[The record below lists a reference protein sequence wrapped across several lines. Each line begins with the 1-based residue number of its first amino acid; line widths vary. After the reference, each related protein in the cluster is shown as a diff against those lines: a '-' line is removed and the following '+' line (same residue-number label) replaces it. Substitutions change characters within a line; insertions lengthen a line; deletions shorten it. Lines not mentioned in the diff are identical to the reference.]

1 MGSDVPRVPGIQREL
16 TVVFSGNIFLFIFL
30 PATLILYFNPLAKKM
45 RDGGR
50 VYKNIVLLVA
60 SLVFYAWGE
69 KRFVFIM
76 MLSIVL
82 NWLIGLGLGKT
93 EKTVNRRLLLAA
105 ALLLDLGLLFVF
117 KYLGFVSG
125 MFGDRINIALPLGIS
140 FYTFQIL
147 SYVLDVYFNPKKVQ
161 KNLAWLGLYISMF
174 PQLVAGPIVR
184 YSDVAEELADRQER
198 PEDITEGVRRFV
210 YGLGKKVL
218 LSNFLAIIVDY
229 AYLGAGSLSVAT
241 AWLGTICYT
250 MQIYFDFSGY
260 SDMAIGMGRIFGF
273 HFPENFDYPY
283 VSMSFTEYWRR
294 WHMTLGSW
302 MRDYLFY
309 PLQKSSG
316 FIRLGGWA
324 RKKLGKKKGKYVPS
338 TLALLVLWL
347 AMGFWHGAN
356 WNFVVWGLMF
366 FVLMTFESL
375 SGFGKIALKAAS
387 TKGFQVRKIFFHIYV
402 IFFLLLAY
410 VLFRAESLDAAGTY
424 FANMFGAGGVKLFDA
439 DCADYLRNGMFVLPV
454 SILLC
459 TPLAR
464 WISGKVRGD
473 TLRDVV
479 RGILVLVI
487 FILSVLSVVTESYSP
502 FIYFNF

>member
-1 MGSDVPRVPGIQREL
+1 M
-16 TVVFSGNIFLFIFL
+16 VFSGSIFLFLFL
-30 PATLILYFNPLAKKM
+30 PAVLIFYFFPLAKKGKK
-45 RDGGR
+45 GGR
-50 VYKNIVLLVA
+50 TYKNIVLLAA
-60 SLVFYAWGE
+60 SLIFYAWGE
-69 KRFVFIM
+69 PRFVFI
-76 MLSIVL
+76 LVISIVL
-82 NWLIGLGLGKT
+82 NWLIGLGLGKA
-93 EKTVNRRLLLAA
+93 EGVLQRRLLLAA
-105 ALLLDLGLLFVF
+105 ALVLDLGLLFVF
-117 KYLGFVSG
+117 KYLGFVSD
-125 MFGDRINIALPLGIS
+125 MFGERILIALPLGIS

-147 SYVLDVYFNPKKVQ
+147 SYILDVYYNSRKVQ
-161 KNLAWLGLYISMF
+161 KNLARLGLYISMF

-184 YSDVAEELADRQER
+184 YSDVAAELDDRQETA
-198 PEDITEGVRRFV
+198 EDVTEGVRRFV

-229 AYLGAGSLSVAT
+229 AYLGSGSLSVAT

-283 VSMSFTEYWRR
+283 VSLSFTEYWRR

-316 FIRLGGWA
+316 FIRLGQWS

-356 WNFVVWGLMF
+356 WNFVIWGLMF

-375 SGFGKIALKAAS
+375 SGFGKKALKAAS
-387 TKGFQVRKIFFHIYV
+387 AGGFSVSRIFFHIYV
-402 IFFLLLAY
+402 IFFLLIAY
-410 VLFRAESLDAAGTY
+410 VLFRAESLSTAGTY
-424 FANMFGAGGVKLFDA
+424 LGNMFGAGGVPFTDH
-439 DCADYLRNGMFVLPV
+439 DFMDYLANGRFVIPAG
-454 SILLC
+454 ILLC

-464 WISGKVRGD
+464 WVSGKIKKKAVRD
-473 TLRDVV
+473 IA
-479 RGILVLVI
+479 RGVLILAI
-487 FILSVLSVVTESYSP
+487 FILSVLSVVTETYNP

>member
-1 MGSDVPRVPGIQREL
+1 M
-16 TVVFSGNIFLFIFL
+16 
-30 PATLILYFNPLAKKM
+30 LILYFLPVGKKQTDA
-45 RDGGR
+45 RR
-50 VYKNIVLLVA
+50 VYRNLVLLVA

-69 KRFVFIM
+69 PHFVFILM
-76 MLSIVL
+76 ASIVL

-93 EKTVNRRLLLAA
+93 EVLLKRRLLLAA
-105 ALLLDLGLLFVF
+105 ALLLDLGILFVF

-125 MFGDRINIALPLGIS
+125 WFGQTVSIALPLGIS

-147 SYVLDVYFNPKKVQ
+147 SYVLDVYYNSKKVQ

-184 YSDVAEELADRQER
+184 YSDVSAELFDRTTTSK
-198 PEDITEGVRRFV
+198 DITEGVRRFV

-229 AYLGAGSLSVAT
+229 AYLGAGSLSVAS

-309 PLQKSSG
+309 PLQKSNG
-316 FIRLGGWA
+316 FIKLGTWS
-324 RKKLGKKKGKYVPS
+324 RKKLGKKKGKFVPS

-356 WNFVVWGLMF
+356 WNFVMWGLLF

-375 SGFGKIALKAAS
+375 SGFGKKALKAAS
-387 TKGFQVRKIFFHIYV
+387 TKGFAVSKIFFHIYV
-402 IFFLLLAY
+402 IFFLLMAY
-410 VLFRAESLDAAGTY
+410 VLFRAESLSAAGVY
-424 FANMFGAGGVKLFDA
+424 FANLFGAGGVPFADA
-439 DCADYLRNGMFVLPV
+439 NFAESLSNGRFVIPAGIV
-454 SILLC
+454 LC

-464 WISGKVRGD
+464 YVSGKV
-473 TLRDVV
+473 TNETVKSIV
-479 RGILVLVI
+479 RGILILAI
-487 FILSVLSVVTESYSP
+487 FILAVLSVITETYNP

>member
-1 MGSDVPRVPGIQREL
+1 M
-16 TVVFSGNIFLFIFL
+16 
-30 PATLILYFNPLAKKM
+30 LILYFLPI
-45 RDGGR
+45 GGKR
-50 VYKNIVLLVA
+50 KEVRRTYQNLVLLVA

-69 KRFVFIM
+69 PHFIFI
-76 MLSIVL
+76 LLASIVL

-93 EKTVNRRLLLAA
+93 EVLFKRRLLLAA
-105 ALLLDLGLLFVF
+105 ALVLDLGILFVF
-117 KYLGFVSG
+117 KYLGFVAG
-125 MFGDRINIALPLGIS
+125 WFGKTVSIALPLGVS

-147 SYVLDVYFNPKKVQ
+147 SYVLDVYYNSKKVQ

-184 YSDVAEELADRQER
+184 YSDVSEELLNRQTTSADV
-198 PEDITEGVRRFV
+198 TEGVRRFV

-218 LSNFLAIIVDY
+218 LANFLAIIVDY
-229 AYLGAGSLSVAT
+229 AYLGAGSLSVAS

-250 MQIYFDFSGY
+250 LQIYFDFSGY

-283 VSMSFTEYWRR
+283 VSLSFTEYWRR

-309 PLQKSSG
+309 PLQKSNG
-316 FIRLGGWA
+316 FIRLGTWA

-356 WNFVVWGLMF
+356 WNFVLWGFLF

-375 SGFGKIALKAAS
+375 SGFGKKALRAAS
-387 TKGFQVRKIFFHIYV
+387 TKGFAVSKIFFHIYV

-410 VLFRAESLDAAGTY
+410 VLFRAESLPAAMTFFG
-424 FANMFGAGGVKLFDA
+424 NMFGAGSVPFA
-439 DCADYLRNGMFVLPV
+439 DSSFAEYLSNGRFVIPAG
-454 SILLC
+454 ILLC
-459 TPLAR
+459 TPFAR
-464 WISGKVRGD
+464 FVSGKVTNA
-473 TLRDVV
+473 TLKSTV
-479 RGILVLVI
+479 RGILVLAI
-487 FILSVLSVVTESYSP
+487 FILAVLSVITETYNP

>member
-1 MGSDVPRVPGIQREL
+1 M
-16 TVVFSGNIFLFIFL
+16 VFSGNIFIFIFL
-30 PATLILYFNPLAKKM
+30 PVVLLLYFNPLAKKFK
-45 RDGGR
+45 DNGR
-50 VYKNIVLLVA
+50 VYKNIVLLIA

-69 KRFVFIM
+69 PRFVFIM

-82 NWLIGLGLGKT
+82 NWLIGLGLGKA
-93 EKTVNRRLLLAA
+93 EQLWKRRLLLAA
-105 ALLLDLGLLFVF
+105 GLTLDLGLLFVF

-125 MFGDRINIALPLGIS
+125 MFGERINIALPLGIS

-147 SYVLDVYFNPKKVQ
+147 SYVLDVYFNSKKVQ

-184 YSDVAEELADRQER
+184 YGDVSEELVNRKETS
-198 PEDITEGVRRFV
+198 EDVTEGVRRFV

-229 AYLGAGSLSVAT
+229 AYIGSGSLSVAT

-250 MQIYFDFSGY
+250 LQIYFDFSGY

-294 WHMTLGSW
+294 WHMTLGGW

-316 FIRLGGWA
+316 FLKLGSWA

-338 TLALLVLWL
+338 TLALLALWL

-356 WNFVVWGLMF
+356 WNFVVWGLLF

-375 SGFGKIALKAAS
+375 SGFGKKALKAAG
-387 TKGFQVRKIFFHIYV
+387 TKGFSVSKIFFHIYV
-402 IFFLLLAY
+402 IFFLLIAY
-410 VLFRAESLDAAGTY
+410 VLFRAESLGAAGTY
-424 FANMFGAGGVKLFDA
+424 FGNMFGAGGVPFVDSDFLE
-439 DCADYLRNGMFVLPV
+439 YLSNGRFVIPAGL
-454 SILLC
+454 ILC

-464 WISGKVRGD
+464 YVSGKVKNM
-473 TLRDVV
+473 TLRDIV
-479 RGILVLVI
+479 RGILILAI
-487 FILSVLSVVTESYSP
+487 FILSVLSVVTETYNP